1 MENYSHVEEK
11 CCHLLVALETLLGC
25 TLMGKMPQK
34 STSEENLALAITSLF
49 VKEAEISDLQ
59 RFDFLRINDPNE
71 KQSKM

>member
-49 VKEAEISDLQ
+49 VKEAEISDL
-59 RFDFLRINDPNE
+59 
-71 KQSKM
+71 